1 MNTLTHTPNFIT
13 EGIQRATFVAVNSVE
28 KMVEAMRQNRK
39 YRKTLSELNAL
50 DDRELADIGLIRADI
65 QTVARQTQ
73 Y

>member
-13 EGIQRATFVAVNSVE
+13 EGIQRATFVAVSSIE
-28 KMVEAMRQNRK
+28 KMVEAMSQNRK
-39 YRKTLSELNAL
+39 YRNTLSELNAL

-65 QTVARQTQ
+65 EIVARQTQ